1 MKIKELIF
9 EDKEFPEELKK
20 EVDVLQKLGVEGY
33 EIGYLIYLKIKEEI
47 IIRKI

>member
-9 EDKEFPEELKK
+9 EEEEFPEELKK

-33 EIGYLIYLKIKEEI
+33 EIGYLIYLKIKEKL